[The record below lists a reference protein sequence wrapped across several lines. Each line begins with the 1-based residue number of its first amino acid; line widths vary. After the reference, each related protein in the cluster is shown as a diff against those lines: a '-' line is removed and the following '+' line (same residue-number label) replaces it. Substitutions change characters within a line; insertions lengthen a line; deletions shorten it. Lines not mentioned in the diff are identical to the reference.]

1 MDNLINYLHEVLD
14 ENSTLK
20 PFEEAERLPI
30 FLREIYRFESVM
42 VGGKSCVLLFF
53 FFFLIEISTI
63 QKYFS

>member
-30 FLREIYRFESVM
+30 FC
-42 VGGKSCVLLFF
+42 GKSTVLRVLW
-53 FFFLIEISTI
+53 
-63 QKYFS
+63 